1 MAQSEQQ
8 KEKINL
14 CADKVTRGRTTF
26 WLASRKIELEFVS
39 IAIQLSFL
47 ELLW

>member
-26 WLASRKIELEFVS
+26 LLASRKIELEFVA